1 MAWAPTTSARTSSGT
16 RPDGAG
22 HRAPRSD
29 SSQGAPVAALPRGA
43 RDLLPPA
50 CRRRRAV
57 TSALLAT
64 FEAWGYEPVAT
75 PAIEYY
81 EVLARGLSDADR
93 RGCVRFIAAG
103 SGELVTLRADV
114 TPQIARMLAQRFGGE
129 LPSDVVHRFSYAAEV
144 LRQPTTL
151 RDRSELHQVG
161 IELIGDDDPAADAE
175 LVALADAALRSV
187 GLSSFR
193 LDLAHTRIARGL
205 LEALELPPAEGDE
218 AQALLARKDRDGL
231 ARLLEPLDRP
241 PALRRAAVALCEL
254 FGAPARVL
262 PRAEAVLASV
272 GAGMGAGM
280 GTGAS
285 AGASVGAGIGAGAS
299 TGAGASMGAGAGV
312 DAALGELRAVLDHLG
327 RMPGGVLERVTVDL
341 GEARGFDYYSGIR
354 VRGWAAGVHHPL
366 VRGGRYDGLLQRY
379 GVPRPATG
387 FAIDLDAVDAAL
399 AAQGQEPA
407 GAEPAPAHLVAVSP
421 AAHGPAARERAQI
434 IAASARTQ
442 GRRAWVQPGITLARA
457 RALAEDAGADV
468 LTFVDEQAATTW
480 TRGPEEWAAAQETA

>member
-1 MAWAPTTSARTSSGT
+1 M
-16 RPDGAG
+16 
-22 HRAPRSD
+22 SD
-29 SSQGAPVAALPRGA
+29 SSQGAPAAALPRGA

-129 LPSDVVHRFSYAAEV
+129 LPADVVHRFSYAAEV
-144 LRQPTTL
+144 LRQPTSL

-161 IELIGDDDPAADAE
+161 IELVGDDDPAADAE
-175 LVALADAALRSV
+175 LVALADAALRSI
-187 GLSSFR
+187 GLEGFR

-205 LEALELPPAEGDE
+205 LQALELPPAEGDE

-241 PALRRAAVALCEL
+241 PALRRAAAALCEL

-262 PRAEAVLASV
+262 PRAEAALA
-272 GAGMGAGM
+272 
-280 GTGAS
+280 
-285 AGASVGAGIGAGAS
+285 
-299 TGAGASMGAGAGV
+299 GAGAGDSWDRDVV
-312 DAALGELRAVLDHLG
+312 DAALGELRSVLEHL
-327 RMPGGVLERVTVDL
+327 RHMPGGVLERVTVDL

-354 VRGWAAGVHHPL
+354 VRGWAAGVQHPL

-387 FAIDLDAVDAAL
+387 FAIDLDAVEAAL
-399 AAQGQEPA
+399 AAQGREPA

-421 AAHGPAARERAQI
+421 TAHDPAARERAQI
-434 IAASARTQ
+434 LAASARTQ
-442 GRRAWVQPGITLARA
+442 GKRAWVQPGVTLARA

-468 LTFVDEQAATTW
+468 LTFVDEQGTSTW
-480 TRGPEEWAAAQETA
+480 ARGPHGWSAAQETA

>member
-1 MAWAPTTSARTSSGT
+1 M
-16 RPDGAG
+16 
-22 HRAPRSD
+22 SD
-29 SSQGAPVAALPRGA
+29 SSQGAPAAALPRGA

-57 TSALLAT
+57 TATLLAT

-129 LPSDVVHRFSYAAEV
+129 LPADVVHRFSYAAEV

-151 RDRSELHQVG
+151 RDRSEVHQVG
-161 IELIGDDDPAADAE
+161 IELVGDDDPSADAE
-175 LVALADAALRSV
+175 LVALADASLRSI
-187 GLSSFR
+187 GLRGFR

-205 LEALELPPAEGDE
+205 LTALELPPDEGE
-218 AQALLARKDRDGL
+218 QAHALLARKDRDGL

-254 FGAPARVL
+254 FGAPQRVL
-262 PRAEAVLASV
+262 PRAEQALAGV
-272 GAGMGAGM
+272 
-280 GTGAS
+280 
-285 AGASVGAGIGAGAS
+285 
-299 TGAGASMGAGAGV
+299 GV
-312 DAALGELRAVLDHLG
+312 DAALAELRAVLEHLAG
-327 RMPGGVLERVTVDL
+327 LPGGVLERVSVDL

-354 VRGWAAGVHHPL
+354 VRGWAGGVHHPL
-366 VRGGRYDGLLQRY
+366 VRGGRYDGLLRRY

-387 FAIDLDAVDAAL
+387 FAIDLDAVEAAL
-399 AAQGQEPA
+399 AAQGHEPA
-407 GAEPAPAHLVAVSP
+407 GAEAPPAHLVAID
-421 AAHGPAARERAQI
+421 AAARGPAIRGQAQAL
-434 IAASARTQ
+434 AATARTR
-442 GRRAWVQPGITLARA
+442 GRRAWVQPAVTLARA
-457 RALAEDAGADV
+457 RALADDAGADT
-468 LTFVDEQAATTW
+468 LTFVDEHGAATW
-480 TRGPEEWAAAQETA
+480 ARGPHGWTAAQETE